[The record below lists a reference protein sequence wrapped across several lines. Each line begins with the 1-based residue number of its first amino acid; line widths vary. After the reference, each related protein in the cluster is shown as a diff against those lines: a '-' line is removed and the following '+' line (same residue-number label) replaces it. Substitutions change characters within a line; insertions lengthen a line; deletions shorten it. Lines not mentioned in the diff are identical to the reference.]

1 MAQIMMKAVNL
12 TRCWDKATP
21 SEGLDNCLE
30 TRIIGNMMN
39 KEMKLSN
46 YQDVMAQLR
55 AEINRGEF
63 NLEEIAKLYD
73 VDMEMVDAAFAD
85 IVQEEYDNAFD
96 FDDVA

>member
-1 MAQIMMKAVNL
+1 M
-12 TRCWDKATP
+12 
-21 SEGLDNCLE
+21 E
-30 TRIIGNMMN
+30 TRIIGYMMN

-55 AEINRGEF
+55 NEINRGEY

-85 IVQEEYDNAFD
+85 ILQEEYDNAFD

>member
-1 MAQIMMKAVNL
+1 
-12 TRCWDKATP
+12 
-21 SEGLDNCLE
+21 LE
-30 TRIIGNMMN
+30 TRIIGYMMN

-55 AEINRGEF
+55 NEINRGEY

-85 IVQEEYDNAFD
+85 ILQEEYDNAFD

>member
-1 MAQIMMKAVNL
+1 
-12 TRCWDKATP
+12 
-21 SEGLDNCLE
+21 
-30 TRIIGNMMN
+30 MMN

-55 AEINRGEF
+55 AEINRGEY